1 MKAQIVN
8 RYVQSALDVIS
19 KETSQP
25 VGRGALHL
33 EGNPYTTED
42 VTAVIGVTG
51 QLTGSIYL
59 SMSHEV
65 ALSLISSVLGQQAGE
80 LDELA
85 QSGIAEM
92 ANVIAGTAGISLADD
107 GIQTTI
113 NPPMVLVGRGARL
126 TTLEIQRLV
135 VPLTTACG
143 EINLHVSLRE
153 AA

>member
-1 MKAQIVN
+1 MKVQIVN
-8 RYVQSALDVIS
+8 RYVQAAVEVIG
-19 KETSQP
+19 KETGQP
-25 VGRGALHL
+25 VGRGGIHL

-59 SMSHEV
+59 SMAHDV
-65 ALSLISSVLGQQAGE
+65 ALTLISSVLGQKSSE

-92 ANVIAGTAGISLADD
+92 ANVIAGTAGINLESD
-107 GIQTTI
+107 GVSTTI

-135 VPLTTACG
+135 VPLATSCG
-143 EINLHVSLRE
+143 ELNLHVSLRE